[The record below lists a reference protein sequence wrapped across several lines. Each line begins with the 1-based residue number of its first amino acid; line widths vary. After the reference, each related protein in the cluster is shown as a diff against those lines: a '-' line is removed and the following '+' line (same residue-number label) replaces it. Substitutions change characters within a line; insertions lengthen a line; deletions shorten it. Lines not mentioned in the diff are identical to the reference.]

1 MSSPGLLLSLITPA
15 PTKTN
20 DQHTGLYKLYQ
31 FPRMCDQHKS
41 GTLTTLVVPVQT
53 DHSGCT
59 CPISWEDWSMMLTPM
74 PITLKNVMIL
84 MVMIVMMKWLGC
96 PIRSRRAIDSGWR
109 SKGDQSKETHTT
121 FPRNRWI
128 LIYNNWKELTTLAAW
143 YQLATM
149 ENKWQHQQHKQQ
161 QQWEED
167 HINAS

>member
-41 GTLTTLVVPVQT
+41 GTLTTLVVPVQLVGKI
-53 DHSGCT
+53 DPWCSHQY
-59 CPISWEDWSMMLTPM
+59 WKHWKMWWHW
-74 PITLKNVMIL
+74 L
-84 MVMIVMMKWLGC
+84 MVIVMMKWPGF
-96 PIRSRRAIDSGWR
+96 PIRCRRAIDSGWR
-109 SKGDQSKETHTT
+109 SKEDQSKETHTT